1 MAVARRFRCR
11 RRCCSCSR
19 AWGSW
24 AWSAVASNRPIS
36 TALPPEHS
44 PNHNFFKYETTMKPS
59 SKLVAAAVAT
69 VLGTSAHALAPTAPI
84 TYTFYEAGGS
94 AQENSVYAALYSL
107 LSPSSVDV
115 YSDSGKGL
123 SGSYLVV
130 TGTTIAGAGGITQAP
145 FNTPTN

>member
-1 MAVARRFRCR
+1 MRGTKMN
-11 RRCCSCSR
+11 S
-19 AWGSW
+19 
-24 AWSAVASNRPIS
+24 
-36 TALPPEHS
+36 
-44 PNHNFFKYETTMKPS
+44 S

-115 YSDSGKGL
+115 YSDNGKGL

-130 TGTTIAGAGGITQAP
+130 TGTTVAGAGGITQAP
-145 FNTPTN
+145 FNTATNIMFIYKFNKGALTNGILPLAYATSASQAKLAFPTVASIASATP